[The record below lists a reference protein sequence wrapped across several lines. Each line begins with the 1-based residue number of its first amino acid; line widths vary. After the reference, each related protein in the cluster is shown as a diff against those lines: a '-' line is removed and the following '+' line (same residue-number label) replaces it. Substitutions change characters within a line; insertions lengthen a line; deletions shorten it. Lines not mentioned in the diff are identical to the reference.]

1 MELPDKID
9 KNVRN
14 LSLILILI
22 GVILIVI
29 WLIIYLLIPHQE
41 NALLMSLGI
50 GILLGGL
57 LVLTRVQYII
67 WLKKKVSSDRKS
79 VV

>member
-67 WLKKKVSSDRKS
+67 WLKKKVSSKN
-79 VV
+79 

>member
-1 MELPDKID
+1 MELSGKID

-14 LSLILILI
+14 LSLLLILI
-22 GVILIVI
+22 GVILLLI
-29 WLIIYLLIPHQE
+29 WLIIYILTPHQE
-41 NALLMSLGI
+41 NALLMALGI

-67 WLKKKVSSDRKS
+67 WLKKKVSSKN
-79 VV
+79 